1 MVGGKCMEFIYFII
15 SAIAS
20 LVGAISG
27 IGGGIIIK
35 PLMDS
40 LGTMSVSTL
49 SFLSGCT
56 VLTMSTVSLI
66 RNRQEET
73 KINMDITLY
82 LAIGACIGGILGK
95 ELFDKSRMI
104 FGNDSLV
111 GMIQSILL
119 LLINVAI
126 IFYMKNKDKIETHN
140 VEDKKSCVLIGL
152 SLGVLSSFLGI
163 GGGTLNIAAIYYFFS
178 MKPKE
183 TAINSL
189 FVIFFSQIS
198 SLVRTVL
205 SNDIPEFGI
214 MTLVVMCLGGVL
226 GAIYGGYRSKK
237 MSDDITQQFFAKVL
251 ILLVFINIFNIIKFT
266 GASL

>member
-1 MVGGKCMEFIYFII
+1 MEYIYFII
-15 SAIAS
+15 SFMAS
-20 LVGAISG
+20 LVGAITG

-35 PLMDS
+35 PFIDS

-56 VLTMSTVSLI
+56 VLTMSTISLI
-66 RNRQEET
+66 RNRKEEI

-95 ELFDKSRMI
+95 ELFDKSRII

-111 GMIQSILL
+111 GMLQSILL

-126 IFYMKNKDKIETHN
+126 IFYMKNKDKIKTHN
-140 VEDKKSCVLIGL
+140 VQDKKNCILIGL

-163 GGGTLNIAAIYYFFS
+163 GGGPLNIAAIYYFFS

-183 TAINSL
+183 TALNSL

-198 SLVRTVL
+198 SLLRTIL
-205 SNDIPEFGI
+205 ANDIPEFGI
-214 MTLVVMCLGGVL
+214 ITLVVMCLGGVL
-226 GAIYGGYRSKK
+226 GAIIGSCISKK
-237 MSDDITQQFFAKVL
+237 MSDDITQTFFSKVL
-251 ILLVFINIFNIIKFT
+251 ILLVFINIFNIIKFI